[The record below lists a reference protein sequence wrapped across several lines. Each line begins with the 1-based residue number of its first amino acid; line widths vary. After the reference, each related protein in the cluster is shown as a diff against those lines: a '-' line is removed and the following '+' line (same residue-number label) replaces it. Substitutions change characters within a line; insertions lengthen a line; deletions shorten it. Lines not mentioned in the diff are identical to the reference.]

1 MGLTGGT
8 RAAAATG
15 AGALLT
21 GAAVTLHAVAR
32 ADPAQALG
40 GLCIT
45 MVAITLIALFFIHR
59 WFTNTSQERRALAV
73 ATRDADD
80 ERNRYISLKAALEN
94 EQGRLARD
102 MAAERASLAVRLATE
117 REALR
122 SEFEERR
129 ASLIAETMEATV
141 RMYRN
146 GKLAPQHAVKGNL
159 IPFPQQLE
167 RERTRGHN
175 VVGP

>member
-1 MGLTGGT
+1 ML
-8 RAAAATG
+8 A
-15 AGALLT
+15 

-32 ADPAQALG
+32 NDPAQALG
-40 GLCIT
+40 GLCLT
-45 MVAITLIALFFIHR
+45 MIALTLIALFFIHR
-59 WFTNTSQERRALAV
+59 WFTNTSQERRDLAER
-73 ATRDADD
+73 TRAAED
-80 ERNRYISLKAALEN
+80 ERNRFVSLKAALEN

-102 MAAERASLAVRLATE
+102 MAAERAGLAVRLATE

-141 RMYRN
+141 LMFRK
-146 GKLAPQHAVKGNL
+146 GKFAPQAASKGNL
-159 IPFPQQLE
+159 IPFPQQQPG